1 MSKKSVLVVASLAYD
16 GIETIENKVDNVL
29 GGAGTYICLSLKNFS
44 SEYSIVSVV
53 GKDFKEEDLNL
64 LKSCGVDI
72 SGIKI
77 EKNNKTFYWSCIYT
91 DNFKE
96 RITTKTELNVM
107 ESFNPII
114 SENKSNP
121 DILLLGNLHPEIQL
135 SAINQLN
142 NKPSAIILDTMN
154 YWIENFWDT
163 VKEVISNVDIISIND
178 EEARQLTGEYSL
190 VKAAEK
196 IHELGPQYIIIKKG
210 EHGALLFHDS
220 KIFCAPALPLE
231 EVFDPTGAGDSFA
244 GGFTGYL
251 TQTGDISF
259 RNMKSAVIYA
269 SAMASFTVEK
279 FGTESLINYSSHSM
293 DNRLKAFKELTTF
306 DIEIQ

>member
-178 EEARQLTGEYSL
+178 EESQMITGHQDL
-190 VKAAEK
+190 KKAAEVLHK
-196 IHELGPQYIIIKKG
+196 MGPRYVIIKKG
-210 EHGALLFHDS
+210 KDGAELFNYEKRYVAS
-220 KIFCAPALPLE
+220 AY
-231 EVFDPTGAGDSFA
+231 EVDRVIDPTGAGDCFI
-244 GGFTGYL
+244 GGITGYL
-251 TQTGDISF
+251 SQSSEVSF
-259 RNMKSAVIYA
+259 EYIKSAIDYGT
-269 SAMASFTVEK
+269 SLASFNVENMATK
-279 FGTESLINYSSHSM
+279 NLLNLSIS
-293 DNRLKAFKELTTF
+293 
-306 DIEIQ
+306 DIEKRINKLK

>member
-1 MSKKSVLVVASLAYD
+1 MSNKSVLVVASLAYD
-16 GIETIENKVDNVL
+16 GIDTIENKVDNVL

-64 LKSCGVDI
+64 LENCGVDI

-77 EKNNKTFYWSCIYT
+77 EQNNKTFYWSCIYT

-107 ESFNPII
+107 DSFNPII
-114 SENKSNP
+114 SEDKSNP

-163 VKEVISNVDIISIND
+163 VKEVISKVDIISIND
-178 EEARQLTGEYSL
+178 EESEMITGHQDL
-190 VKAAEK
+190 KKAAEVLHK
-196 IHELGPQYIIIKKG
+196 MGARYVIIKKG
-210 EHGALLFHDS
+210 KDGAELFNYEKRYVAS
-220 KIFCAPALPLE
+220 AY
-231 EVFDPTGAGDSFA
+231 EVDKVIDPTGAGDCFI
-244 GGFTGYL
+244 GGITGYL
-251 TQTGDISF
+251 SQSSEVSF
-259 RNMKSAVIYA
+259 ESIKSAIDYGT
-269 SAMASFTVEK
+269 SLASFNVENMATK
-279 FGTESLINYSSHSM
+279 NLLNLSM
-293 DNRLKAFKELTTF
+293 S
-306 DIEIQ
+306 DIEKRINKLK

>member
-16 GIETIENKVDNVL
+16 GIETPENKVDNVL
-29 GGAGTYICLSLKNFS
+29 GGAGTYICLSLKYFS
-44 SEYSIVSVV
+44 SKYSIVSVV
-53 GKDFKEEDLNL
+53 GKDFKTEDLNL
-64 LKSCGVDI
+64 LENCGIDI

-114 SENKSNP
+114 SESKSYP

-163 VKEVISNVDIISIND
+163 VKEVISKVDIISIND
-178 EEARQLTGEYSL
+178 EESEMITGHKDL
-190 VKAAEK
+190 KQAAK
-196 IHELGPQYIIIKKG
+196 VLNTMGPKYVIIKKG
-210 EHGALLFHDS
+210 KDGAELFNYEKRYVAS
-220 KIFCAPALPLE
+220 AY
-231 EVFDPTGAGDSFA
+231 EVDKVIDPTGAGDCFI
-244 GGFTGYL
+244 GGITGYL
-251 TQTGDISF
+251 SQSSEVSF
-259 RNMKSAVIYA
+259 ESIKSAINYGT
-269 SAMASFTVEK
+269 SLASFNVENMATK
-279 FGTESLINYSSHSM
+279 NLLNLSM
-293 DNRLKAFKELTTF
+293 S
-306 DIEIQ
+306 DIEKRINKLR

>member
-16 GIETIENKVDNVL
+16 GIDTIENKVDNVL

-44 SEYSIVSVV
+44 GEYSIVSVV

-64 LKSCGVDI
+64 LKNCGVDI

-77 EKNNKTFYWSCIYT
+77 EQNNKTFYWSCIYT
-91 DNFKE
+91 NNFKE

-114 SENKSNP
+114 SKNKSNP

-163 VKEVISNVDIISIND
+163 VKEVISKVDIISIND
-178 EEARQLTGEYSL
+178 EESEMITGHKDL
-190 VKAAEK
+190 KNAAEVLHK
-196 IHELGPQYIIIKKG
+196 MGPRYVIIKKG
-210 EHGALLFHDS
+210 KDGAELFNYE
-220 KIFCAPALPLE
+220 KRYVANAY
-231 EVFDPTGAGDSFA
+231 EVDKVIDPTGAGDCFI
-244 GGFTGYL
+244 GGITGYL
-251 TQTGDISF
+251 SQSSEVSF
-259 RNMKSAVIYA
+259 ESINSAIDYGT
-269 SAMASFTVEK
+269 SLASFNVENMATK
-279 FGTESLINYSSHSM
+279 NLLNLSM
-293 DNRLKAFKELTTF
+293 S
-306 DIEIQ
+306 DIEKRINKLK

>member
-16 GIETIENKVDNVL
+16 GIETPMNKIDYVL

-53 GKDFKEEDLNL
+53 GNDFKIEDLNL
-64 LKSCGVDI
+64 LENCGVDI

-91 DNFKE
+91 DNFKD

-107 ESFNPII
+107 ESFNPKI
-114 SENKSNP
+114 SKNKSSP

-135 SAINQLN
+135 SAINQIN

-163 VKEVISNVDIISIND
+163 LKEVISKVDIISIND
-178 EEARQLTGEYSL
+178 EESEMITGHENL
-190 VKAAEK
+190 KNAAEVL
-196 IHELGPQYIIIKKG
+196 HSMGPKYVIIKKG
-210 EHGALLFHDS
+210 KDGAELFNFE
-220 KIFCAPALPLE
+220 KTFVANAY
-231 EVFDPTGAGDSFA
+231 EVEKVIDPTGAGDCFI
-244 GGFTGYL
+244 GGITGYL
-251 TQTGDISF
+251 SQSSEVSF
-259 RNMKSAVIYA
+259 ESIKSAIDYGT
-269 SAMASFTVEK
+269 SLASFNVENMATK
-279 FGTESLINYSSHSM
+279 NLLNLSIN
-293 DNRLKAFKELTTF
+293 
-306 DIEIQ
+306 DIKTRINKLN

>member
-16 GIETIENKVDNVL
+16 GIETPENKVDNVL
-29 GGAGTYICLSLKNFS
+29 GGAGTYICLSLKYFS
-44 SEYSIVSVV
+44 SKYSIVSVV
-53 GKDFKEEDLNL
+53 GKDFKTEDLNL
-64 LKSCGVDI
+64 LENCGIDI

-114 SENKSNP
+114 SESKSYP

-163 VKEVISNVDIISIND
+163 VKEVISKVDIISIND
-178 EEARQLTGEYSL
+178 EESEMITGHKDL
-190 VKAAEK
+190 KQAAK
-196 IHELGPQYIIIKKG
+196 VLNNMGPKYVIIKKG
-210 EHGALLFHDS
+210 KDGAELFNYEKRYFASAYAVD
-220 KIFCAPALPLE
+220 KVI
-231 EVFDPTGAGDSFA
+231 DPTGAGDCFI
-244 GGFTGYL
+244 GGITGYL
-251 TQTGDISF
+251 SQSSEVSF
-259 RNMKSAVIYA
+259 ESIKSAINYGT
-269 SAMASFTVEK
+269 SLASFNVENMATK
-279 FGTESLINYSSHSM
+279 NLLNLSM
-293 DNRLKAFKELTTF
+293 S
-306 DIEIQ
+306 DIEKRINKLR